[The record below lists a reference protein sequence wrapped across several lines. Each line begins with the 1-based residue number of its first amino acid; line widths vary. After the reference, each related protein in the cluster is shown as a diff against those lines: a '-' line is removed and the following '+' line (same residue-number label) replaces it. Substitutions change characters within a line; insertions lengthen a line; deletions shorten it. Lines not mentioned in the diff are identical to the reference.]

1 MCNRRD
7 IQSSYYRM
15 NKQNDNF
22 YISKVLNGDVNAY
35 AGLVEK
41 HKEMVYSLAYKIVQ
55 NREDAEEI
63 AQDAFIKAYQ
73 SLDSFKMESKF
84 STWLFRIVYNTS
96 ISRTR
101 KGKVETRSIDNYTL
115 ENYSED
121 EMKEDL
127 NRLSNNEQKKLINAV
142 LSTLNPDE
150 QFLITLYYYKDQTID
165 ELSQVLS
172 LTKSN
177 VKIKLFRIR
186 KTLQIEISNL
196 LEKQNKEILI

>member
-186 KTLQIEISNL
+186 KKLQIEISNL

>member
-1 MCNRRD
+1 
-7 IQSSYYRM
+7 M

-22 YISKVLNGDVNAY
+22 YISKVLQGDVNAY

-41 HKEMVYSLAYKIVQ
+41 HKEMVYSLAYRIVQ

-73 SLDSFKMESKF
+73 SLGSFKKESKF

-101 KGKVETRSIDNYTL
+101 KRKVETQSLDNYTL

-127 NRLSNNEQKKLINAV
+127 NRLNNNEQKKLINEV

-150 QFLITLYYYKDQTID
+150 QFLITLYYFKDQTID

-172 LTKSN
+172 LTRSN

-186 KTLQIEISNL
+186 KKLQIEIGNR